1 MRLLRLTPLILTF
14 WLTSPSLAAVTATP
28 IFPQAV
34 KGPLAQISN
43 ATGTTSITF
52 MTAGANGSI
61 VKGISCTNTDSNPY
75 TIQFN
80 KVRSSTAY
88 LLVTLTIA
96 ASAGSSAA
104 VVPLTVV
111 GSGTGANTLGLP
123 LDSEGNPFTYIE
135 SGDTINVNVTST
147 VTSGK
152 LVSCYGV
159 QSDF

>member
-1 MRLLRLTPLILTF
+1 MRLLRLTPLILAF
-14 WLTSPSLAAVTATP
+14 WLISPAFAAVTPTP

-43 ATGTTSITF
+43 GTGTTSITF
-52 MTAGANGSI
+52 ITAGANGSI
-61 VKGISCTNTDSNPY
+61 VKGITCSNTDSNPY

-80 KVRSSTAY
+80 KVRSSTSY
-88 LLVTLTIA
+88 LMVTLTLA
-96 ASAGSSAA
+96 ASAGSAA
-104 VVPLTVV
+104 ATVPLVV
-111 GSGTGANTLGLP
+111 FGTGANTLGLP

-147 VTSGK
+147 VTAAK